1 MMHGGTTDN
10 EVTQNPAA
18 AGDDWCS
25 SLEAGQ
31 YAQAEARYRALML
44 INSADPDTL
53 NALQALLEWQ
63 SAIRAKR
70 YPTAARALEDL
81 TPLATLLTLE
91 PMRLGTQA
99 LLETEG
105 KRIVEE
111 AELKAVLERAMH
123 NPFTR
128 AEAHNQ
134 IGVLQALQAEPDG
147 ARGSFQAALES
158 DPQHYRALTN
168 LGNLLLEGG
177 NVHAAEQHYRR
188 ALVIE
193 PDYAVAHNNL
203 AAALKKQKRVHESVR
218 SLKQSQKLE
227 QKRMRDEAR
236 EELRGK
242 AGGRAL
248 VDFFSSRNG
257 QYLTVVIVVL
267 LVYFLFLR
275 R

>member
-10 EVTQNPAA
+10 ELTQNPAPE
-18 AGDDWCS
+18 DWRS
-25 SLEAGQ
+25 SLDSGQ
-31 YAQAEARYRALML
+31 YTQAEARYRARVLTGV
-44 INSADPDTL
+44 ADPNIL
-53 NALQALLEWQ
+53 GALQALLEWQ
-63 SAIRAKR
+63 KDLRAKK

-81 TPLATLLTLE
+81 TPLEQMLALE
-91 PMRLGTQA
+91 PMRSGTQA

-111 AELKAVLERAMH
+111 SDLRAALERAMH

-128 AEAHNQ
+128 AEALNQ
-134 IGVLQALQAEPDG
+134 IGVLQALQAEPDA
-147 ARGSFQAALES
+147 ARVSFQAALES
-158 DPQHYRALTN
+158 DSGHYRALTN

-177 NVHAAEQHYRR
+177 NAHAAEAHYRR
-188 ALVIE
+188 ALVLE

-257 QYLTVVIVVL
+257 RYLTVVVLVL